1 MKNNTKIL
9 ISAIISVLL
18 IGAVIFA
25 SLASDVVV
33 ADEEISSDSAE
44 VVTDVELVTEDAK
57 ETESE
62 AAEPASEDI
71 SEGASEEESSE
82 AARVYAKGDVDGDGD
97 IQADDARLAL
107 RASARLVK
115 LSDAQLVAADVN
127 EDTFVFAND
136 ARQILRVSARLQTGF
151 EIKAA
156 EDASENA
163 SEAASAI

>member
-33 ADEEISSDSAE
+33 ADEEISSDAAE
-44 VVTDVELVTEDAK
+44 VVTDAELVTEDAK

-62 AAEPASEDI
+62 AVEPASEDI
-71 SEGASEEESSE
+71 SEGASEEESIVPE
-82 AARVYAKGDVDGDGD
+82 RTIVLGDVDGDGD

-107 RASARLVK
+107 RGSARLEN
-115 LSDAQLVAADVN
+115 LSITQLFAADVDEN
-127 EDTFVFAND
+127 GVLHAND
-136 ARQILRVSARLQTGF
+136 ARQILRFSARLQNSF
-151 EIKAA
+151 VKANA
-156 EDASENA
+156 EQT
-163 SEAASAI
+163 SEAASEI